1 MGEVQVHDAARCG
14 CFDEVTRIIGAHNGI
29 VTQFQRDAVLATFN
43 VPVEDAGHAGNAFEA
58 ACAILACVAG
68 VRYSNGA
75 TH

>member
-29 VTQFQRDAVLATFN
+29 VTQFQRDAVLATFD
-43 VPVEDAGHAGNAFEA
+43 VPVEDAGQTGNAFEA
-58 ACAILACVAG
+58 ACAILASRG
-68 VRYSNGA
+68 GRYSNGA